1 VFRSKQDLDLFI
13 GRRIYPGIF
22 FFFLFLT
29 HFAKN
34 LGNHGFNRYA
44 IGNRGFNEES
54 SSSEKGGTDQKL
66 WFLNQIITMAT
77 HQK

>member
-1 VFRSKQDLDLFI
+1 MCSGQNKI
-13 GRRIYPGIF
+13 WIYSSEGEYIRVF